1 MLIDTNR
8 LGLTNAQ
15 TRDFSMIQPYLET
28 GNWVTS
34 ISLAR
39 TLYLIGDCPRKDI
52 KRLSNILSNLYH
64 NTNLLIRRERRRMYF
79 HLIHKKHLSTWA
91 YKLNP
96 EIIREYEIL

>member
-1 MLIDTNR
+1 MLIEINR
-8 LGLTNAQ
+8 LNLTNSQA
-15 TRDFSMIQPYLET
+15 RDFSMIQPYLEY

-39 TLYLIGDCPRKDI
+39 ILYMEGHYSKKEIS
-52 KRLSNILSNLYH
+52 RLSRILSNLYH
-64 NTNLLIRRERRRMYF
+64 NTNLLIRKEKRRMYF

-96 EIIREYEIL
+96 DIIKEYEI